1 MADLFDTPDLIP
13 NEVTEIL
20 NSFNEDTDNTYFE
33 LGRLQKQLEKIGY
46 TFDFYLDAQPYNLRR
61 L

>member
-1 MADLFDTPDLIP
+1 MNDLFEHPGLIP
-13 NEVTEIL
+13 NEVSEIL
-20 NSFNEDTDNTYFE
+20 NTFDENTDNTYFE

-46 TFDFYLDAQPYNLRR
+46 TFDFYLDAQPYNLRK

>member
-13 NEVTEIL
+13 NEVAKIL

-33 LGRLQKQLEKIGY
+33 LGRLQRQLEKIGY

>member
-13 NEVTEIL
+13 NEVAEIL
-20 NSFNEDTDNTYFE
+20 DSFNEDTDNTYFE
-33 LGRLQKQLEKIGY
+33 LGRLQRQLEKIGY
-46 TFDFYLDAQPYNLRR
+46 TFDFYLDAQPYNLRK

>member
-13 NEVTEIL
+13 NEVAEIL